1 MNEKEIKILKPLV
14 NLIKARNEKG
24 LTQDKLAKKA
34 KVSRPLLC
42 NIERGYALPSLPVA
56 YRIAKALDKPI
67 EHLFFNRVVQKVNK
81 SA

>member
-1 MNEKEIKILKPLV
+1 MDKELKPLP

-24 LTQDKLAKKA
+24 YTQEQLAKKS

-56 YRIAKALDKPI
+56 YRIAKVLKKPI
-67 EHLFFNRVVQKVNK
+67 EHLFFNDNVQKLNK
-81 SA
+81 IA

>member
-1 MNEKEIKILKPLV
+1 MTGKDLKPLP
-14 NLIKARNEKG
+14 NLIKARNEIG
-24 LTQDKLAKKA
+24 YTQEQLAKKS

-56 YRIAKALDKPI
+56 YRIAKVLKKPI
-67 EHLFFNRVVQKVNK
+67 EHLFFNDNVQKLNK